1 MKIAPSSIAVLL
13 LVWLGSV
20 ATAHAERADRGKP
33 VTLDAD
39 RVRLDDVKK
48 TAVYEGRVVL
58 TQGTMTIKAE
68 RIDVSQDAHGM
79 TSGEATGSPVYF
91 RQKMEGRPDF
101 MEAEADRAVYDA
113 NTGVLRLIGSAHLKR
128 GEDEL
133 RGSLI
138 VYDTRTERYQA
149 QGSGEPGGQGRVH
162 AVIRPAAGVKEQ
174 PEGQSGQ

>member
-1 MKIAPSSIAVLL
+1 MNFAPSSALVLL
-13 LVWLGSV
+13 VAGLGLAS
-20 ATAHAERADRGKP
+20 AAHAERADRGKP
-33 VTLDAD
+33 VLLDAD
-39 RVRLDDVKK
+39 RVRLDDIKK
-48 TAVYEGRVVL
+48 TAIYEGRVVL

-68 RIDVSQDAHGM
+68 RIDVSQDASGM

-91 RQKMEGRPDF
+91 KQKMEGRPEY
-101 MEAEADRAVYDA
+101 MEAEANRVIYDA

-128 GEDEL
+128 GDDEL

-162 AVIRPAAGVKEQ
+162 AVIRPAAADKETD
-174 PEGQSGQ
+174 GKKR